1 MMNEF
6 DEEDFSNFS
15 VNLEKVVK
23 DKNSSSITKL
33 LAAKLMVQPYMS
45 IGEFL
50 NSLSDDDVAILLDM
64 VEEEELENILL
75 ITEMLAGSEGL
86 GGSKDVEESTIKIN
100 AMANFIVLESLARK
114 GLIKLHRENLSFGED
129 MQDKLI
135 AERI

>member
-1 MMNEF
+1 MNEF